1 MTLAE
6 RIQAAQA
13 ALLLKKDSL
22 VALTNKMLE
31 TPDDDSVITQV
42 DAVAAEIEVETKSL
56 ESLQRAE
63 QALASRSAPAVV
75 QSKNLGSHD
84 DAKNFIYR
92 EAAVKLL
99 AVTTNKSI
107 EQVIG
112 ERYSK
117 DETFKD
123 FLTAKA
129 VQNPAMTN
137 VPGYVQELINPIA
150 IQGFLADLRPASV
163 IARLPFYNVSF
174 GANNWAGAKFLW
186 RDMSK
191 RAAAAYRAEG
201 APARVR
207 GVLFTSKT
215 LPPYLMS
222 VITTATKEALRYS
235 NPDLEAILRNAMIQ
249 DTGES
254 LDVSVLSDAA
264 AVPGVS
270 PAGLLA
276 GATPVTSTGQDLD
289 QIQADVRAMKVTFI
303 NANMGTGL
311 HWIMSDATVLY
322 LQTVTNALGA
332 YVYKDELAAG
342 RWEGLPYVS
351 STNVSSDQIVLVA
364 TPEVA
369 FALSAPEVSM
379 SMEATLHE
387 EDTTP
392 LQVGDSNTPVRSL
405 FQTNSW
411 AIKTDFIQ
419 SHMVMRAPGVAV
431 LDISAWT

>member
-42 DAVAAEIEVETKSL
+42 DVVSAEIEVETKSL

-63 QALASRSAPAVV
+63 AALASRAAPAVV

-112 ERYSK
+112 ERYAK
-117 DETFKD
+117 DEVFKD
-123 FLTAKA
+123 FLVAKA
-129 VQNPAMTN
+129 TQSPANTG
-137 VPGYVQELINPIA
+137 VAGYVQELINPVA
-150 IQGFLADLRPASV
+150 IQGFLSDLRPASV
-163 IARLPFYNVSF
+163 VARLPFYSVSF

-191 RAAAAYRAEG
+191 KAAAAYRAEG

-207 GVLFTSKT
+207 GALFTSKT

-254 LDVSVLSDAA
+254 LDVSVLSAA
-264 AVPGVS
+264 AASAGVS
-270 PAGLLA
+270 PAGLLN
-276 GATPVTSTGQDLD
+276 GITPTVSSGQDLD
-289 QIQADVRAMKVTFI
+289 QIQNDVRLMKTTFI

-311 HWIMSDATVLY
+311 YWVMSDATVLY

-332 YVYKDELAAG
+332 YVYKDELASG

-351 STNVSSDQIVLVA
+351 STTASSDSIILIA
-364 TPEVA
+364 TPEIA

-392 LQVGDSNTPVRSL
+392 AEVGGSTTPVRSL

-419 SHMVMRAPGVAV
+419 SHMRLRAPAVAV
-431 LDISAWT
+431 LDITAWV

>member
-13 ALLLKKDSL
+13 ALLAKKDSL

-42 DAVAAEIEVETKSL
+42 DAVSAEIELDTKSL

-63 QALASRSAPAVV
+63 AALASRSAPAIVTA
-75 QSKNLGSHD
+75 KHLGSHE
-84 DAKNFIYR
+84 DAKNYIYR

-99 AVTTNKSI
+99 AVQTNKSI
-107 EQVIG
+107 EQVMS

-123 FLTAKA
+123 FLVAKS
-129 VQNPAMTN
+129 VQNPAQTN

-150 IQGFLADLRPASV
+150 MQGFLADLRPASV
-163 IARLPFYNVSF
+163 VARLPFFSVTF
-174 GANNWAGAKFLW
+174 GSNNWAGAKFLY
-186 RDMSK
+186 RDRSRK
-191 RAAAAYRAEG
+191 AAAAYRAEG
-201 APARVR
+201 APSVVR
-207 GVLFTSKT
+207 GALFTSRV
-215 LPPYLMS
+215 LPPYLLS

-235 NPDLEAILRNAMIQ
+235 NPDLEAILRSAMIS

-254 LDVSVLSDAA
+254 LDVSVLSNAP
-264 AVPGVS
+264 AVAGVS
-270 PAGLLA
+270 PAGLLN
-276 GATPVTSTGQDLD
+276 GIVPMVSSGQDLD
-289 QIQADVRAMKVTFI
+289 QISNDVRLMKTTFI
-303 NANMGTGL
+303 NANVGTGL
-311 HWIMSDATVLY
+311 HWIISDATVLF

-332 YVYKDELAAG
+332 YVYKDELATG

-351 STNVSSDQIVLVA
+351 STNVDSDQIILVA
-364 TPEVA
+364 TQEIA
-369 FALSAPEVSM
+369 FAMSSPEVSM

-387 EDTTP
+387 ESETP
-392 LQVGDSNTPVRSL
+392 AQVGGSTAPVRSL

-411 AIKTDFIQ
+411 AIKTDSIQ
-419 SHMVMRAPGVAV
+419 SHMRLRDPSVAV
-431 LDISAWT
+431 LDISAWV